1 MWRKNQ
7 ESKPSVPATDV
18 SVASS
23 NSKRETAKPELVK
36 AEALRADD
44 SPATSVAASELS
56 TKTAVENAPSSTS
69 GGASVFNSSRT
80 ATPAGGRQI
89 EEQVG
94 GESRIS
100 AGLKIRGEI
109 TGSSDMYIDGDVQG
123 KVRVGSGRLTIGAS
137 GRVQADIEAREI
149 VVNGV
154 VQGNLKA
161 ADRVHLGSSGSVEG
175 SVVTP
180 RIGIDDGARLRG
192 KVETSTGS
200 GASNSD
206 VSERAPARAMAVAQG
221 QSE

>member
-7 ESKPSVPATDV
+7 ESKPSVPATDA

-23 NSKRETAKPELVK
+23 NSKQETAKPELVK

-44 SPATSVAASELS
+44 SAATGIAASGVS
-56 TKTAVENAPSSTS
+56 TKAAVVSAPSSTS
-69 GGASVFNSSRT
+69 GGTLASSSSRT
-80 ATPAGGRQI
+80 ATLSGGRQI
-89 EEQVG
+89 EEQAG

-149 VVNGV
+149 VVNGA

-192 KVETSTGS
+192 KVETSSGS
-200 GASNSD
+200 GASSSD
-206 VSERAPARAMAVAQG
+206 VTERAPARAMAVAQG
-221 QSE
+221 QGE